1 MDASKMKTVYTVV
14 ERGGKSYWSKM
25 GVGFVNRDGSI
36 NIKLDGNPINGT
48 LQVRDYEPREDRP
61 ERSSLGLGGP
71 QGPQET
77 FVS

>member
-48 LQVRDYEPREDRP
+48 LQVRDYEPREDRREP
-61 ERSSLGLGGP
+61 SALGLGGP
-71 QGPQET
+71 RGSQET